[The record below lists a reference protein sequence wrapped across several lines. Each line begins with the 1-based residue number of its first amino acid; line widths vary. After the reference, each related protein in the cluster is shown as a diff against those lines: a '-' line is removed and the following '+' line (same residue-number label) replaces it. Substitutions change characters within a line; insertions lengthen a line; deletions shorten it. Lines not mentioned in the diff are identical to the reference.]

1 MIFPFSHHDITI
13 FPYFSSNNPYI
24 SICLQSLTIFDVLS
38 CTAAQ
43 VLQRA
48 SLTSHRRRSFASC
61 WKFCGGGDPTDN
73 KIMKFTKKSCKELG
87 VSPSKMV
94 VQQSWNGDW
103 YSHLVGGLE
112 PWNFMTFHSV
122 GNNHPNWLLYF
133 WEGLKPPTRRCWVKH
148 LDLPSGRQKWLDHSA
163 TNGDLPIIFQQVTF
177 LICGRVVGIQWEI
190 RNLNNVTIC
199 VTGLYETN
207 LNIPQ
212 WIDPILSQGSIFL
225 FLVGIWHRPL
235 LDQ

>member
-1 MIFPFSHHDITI
+1 
-13 FPYFSSNNPYI
+13 
-24 SICLQSLTIFDVLS
+24 
-38 CTAAQ
+38 
-43 VLQRA
+43 
-48 SLTSHRRRSFASC
+48 
-61 WKFCGGGDPTDN
+61 
-73 KIMKFTKKSCKELG
+73 MKFTKKSCKELG